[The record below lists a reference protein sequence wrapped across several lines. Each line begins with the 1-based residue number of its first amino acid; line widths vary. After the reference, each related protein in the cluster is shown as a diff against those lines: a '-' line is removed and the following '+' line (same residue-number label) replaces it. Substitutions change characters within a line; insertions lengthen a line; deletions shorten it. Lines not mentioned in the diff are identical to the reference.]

1 MKVEVEAR
9 AEGGRG
15 EEAGLERE
23 VQAVK
28 EEVEVGPE
36 EEVEADQE
44 KKVVHG
50 GEVKVDLEADTVA
63 EVGQGRPVEVCRE
76 VGVDREAEDL
86 IVNEETEGLEVE
98 ENIVLHLALEAMN
111 RKSLP
116 VQSSWKAKV

>member
-9 AEGGRG
+9 AEGERG